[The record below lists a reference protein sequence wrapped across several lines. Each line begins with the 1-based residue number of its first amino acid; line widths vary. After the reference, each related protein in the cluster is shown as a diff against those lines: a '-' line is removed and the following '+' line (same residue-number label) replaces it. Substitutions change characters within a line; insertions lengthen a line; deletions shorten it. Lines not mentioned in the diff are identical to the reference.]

1 MQCDSSEKHPRAEQ
15 LNHEESRP
23 WHESILV
30 AVLAVGGDLLSE
42 ACSDPDL
49 ADQIE
54 RTCLNQIE
62 TLLGEPADTTAL

>member
-1 MQCDSSEKHPRAEQ
+1 LELAGGTATRD
-15 LNHEESRP
+15 
-23 WHESILV
+23 ESILV
-30 AVLAVGGDLLSE
+30 VVLAVGGGLLSG

-54 RTCLNQIE
+54 RMCLKQIK